1 MPNTTCLTRP
11 TGRTLDRDV
20 SLAVLGVPLIV
31 RAHGADATAVAAA
44 VEQAWGWCRDAAPS
58 GAEVLVVDVLL
69 DRDDDIVRWA
79 AGRGWVAAQTL
90 DVLLHN
96 LSPAITARA
105 IEHLAGRSLMFHA
118 CALAD
123 PVTSAAAL
131 FVGPSGMGKTTL
143 SRQLGRS
150 LGYVTDETAAVAPDG
165 TLRLF
170 PKPLSILGGSGHLK
184 SQVCP
189 GELGLLR
196 PPPRPRVA
204 AVVLLDRRPDAPA
217 EPVVSRVDLLPAVAA
232 LAEQVSYLKRLD
244 KPLHQLTTLLRAV
257 GGPLRLSYRDGAD
270 LLPVVRP
277 LLRGKHE
284 SPQVAQP

>member
-1 MPNTTCLTRP
+1 M
-11 TGRTLDRDV
+11 
-20 SLAVLGVPLIV
+20 VLGVPVVV
-31 RAHGADATAVAAA
+31 RAHGAEAVIVVAA
-44 VEQAWGWCRDAAPS
+44 VERAWRWCLDPAPAGSQA
-58 GAEVLVVDVLL
+58 LVVDVLL
-69 DRDDDIVRWA
+69 DADDDIVRWA
-79 AGRGWVAAQTL
+79 AGRGWVSAQSL
-90 DVLLHN
+90 EVLLHN

-105 IEHLAGRSLMFHA
+105 IEHLAGRTLMFHA

-150 LGYVTDETAAVAPDG
+150 LGYVTDETAAVAADG

-170 PKPLSILGGSGHLK
+170 PKPLSILGESGSLK
-184 SQVCP
+184 DQVCP
-189 GELGLLR
+189 GDLGLLP

-204 AVVLLDRRPDAPA
+204 AVVLLDRRSDAPA
-217 EPVVSRVDLLPAVAA
+217 EPTLSRVDLLPAVAA
-232 LAEQVSYLKRLD
+232 LAEQISYLKRLD
-244 KPLHQLTTLLRAV
+244 KPLHQLTQLLRAV

-277 LLRGKHE
+277 LLRGMHE
-284 SPQVAQP
+284 GPQVARA